1 MRAIWPSGHAWI
13 WPPRACGPALHDGA
27 HGFADVRGQ
36 GMGLFV
42 GRKGILEDR
51 LQGHEGHRGLRT
63 RERSKVGWVSLQ
75 YHANYPRDKR
85 LVQRLFIGNWKVARI
100 GGYRQVGGENEVY
113 GRESGISRH
122 RFAMGHMLYRDDH
135 QRFDIRCS

>member
-1 MRAIWPSGHAWI
+1 MIVVTRQEPCLLHSQPALRLEVGTLWARPMPTGVVPDARHMAIRTGLHMAAED
-13 WPPRACGPALHDGA
+13 RRPALHDGA
-27 HGFADVRGQ
+27 RSFADVRGQ

-85 LVQRLFIGNWKVARI
+85 LVQPWFIATSLGPARLLTRGSW
-100 GGYRQVGGENEVY
+100 
-113 GRESGISRH
+113 
-122 RFAMGHMLYRDDH
+122 
-135 QRFDIRCS
+135 